1 VVAAYFSTQRDI
13 RKVVAVIVLRR
24 SSKMNTDA
32 RTVRDSNGQRH
43 PPCLLINVCSK
54 MPGYG
59 DWKRTAS
66 LVILGVG
73 GLASFLVGLSW
84 GAALDAF
91 ATYVDRVENTYDLIN
106 PNHISLA
113 HSIVSGIVGLGH
125 FLLVFGVVA
134 LLVGLL
140 GAAYTA
146 VQSMSP
152 LGHPT
157 NGLRRAVLV
166 VSGMMVLSTTAIAMW
181 TTGTVSYKDQLAADP
196 PRPAS
201 ASTLLGGHQEH
212 SDCTTPPT
220 PEQQQAADKLAADT
234 KASIVRYE
242 DLSVAKSAGYQPIS
256 SSWQPIA
263 HYLDPAY
270 QRDAMILDPSR
281 PEALVYAN
289 TSKGAV
295 LLGAMYVMSNPG
307 AAGPQIGG
315 CLTQWHAHSLLGW
328 KTPEMMHVW
337 IVDVPG
343 GPFSE
348 EIHPRSLIGDR

>member
-1 VVAAYFSTQRDI
+1 
-13 RKVVAVIVLRR
+13 
-24 SSKMNTDA
+24 MNTDA
-32 RTVRDSNGQRH
+32 RTVRDSNGQQS
-43 PPCLLINVCSK
+43 PPRLLIQICSICSK
-54 MPGYG
+54 MPESGG
-59 DWKRTAS
+59 WKRTAS

-73 GLASFLVGLSW
+73 GLASYLVGLSW
-84 GAALDAF
+84 EVVLDAF
-91 ATYVDRVENTYDLIN
+91 AAYIDRVENTYDLIN
-106 PNHISLA
+106 PDHIYLA
-113 HSIVSGIVGLGH
+113 RSIVSGIVGLGH

-146 VQSMSP
+146 MQSMGH
-152 LGHPT
+152 LGHTT
-157 NGLRRAVLV
+157 NGLRRAFLV
-166 VSGMMVLSTTAIAMW
+166 VSGMMVLPTTAIVMW
-181 TTGTVSYKDQLAADP
+181 TTSTVSYEAQLAADP

-212 SDCTTPPT
+212 ADCTAPPT
-220 PEQQQAADKLAADT
+220 PQQQQAADKVAADT
-234 KASIVRYE
+234 KASLVRYE

-263 HYLDPAY
+263 HYLNPAY

-307 AAGPQIGG
+307 VAGPQISG

-328 KTPEMMHVW
+328 
-337 IVDVPG
+337 
-343 GPFSE
+343 
-348 EIHPRSLIGDR
+348 